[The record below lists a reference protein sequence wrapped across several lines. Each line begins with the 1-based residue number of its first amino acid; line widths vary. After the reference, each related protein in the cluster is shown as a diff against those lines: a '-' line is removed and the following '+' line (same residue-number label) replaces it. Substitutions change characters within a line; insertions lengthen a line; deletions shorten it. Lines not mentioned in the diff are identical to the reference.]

1 MSEPRPILDGLFT
14 TLDGT
19 PRLVVGR
26 CPACR
31 RTHFP
36 MGPTCPYCSAGECA
50 SATAGPNGRLWL
62 YTVVN
67 SRPPGY
73 RGAIPY
79 GFGIV
84 ELDGGLRVV
93 SRLTESDVTRLRPQ
107 QPVHLVIDTLATDD
121 DGTPVLSYAFGPEPQ
136 S

>member
-1 MSEPRPILDGLFT
+1 MSEPRRILDGLFT
-14 TLDGT
+14 TTNGT

-26 CPACR
+26 CTACC

-36 MGPTCPYCSAGECA
+36 MGPTCPYCSAGDCA
-50 SATAGPNGRLWL
+50 SDTAGPDGRLWL

-73 RGAIPY
+73 HGAIPY

-93 SRLTESDVTRLRPQ
+93 ARLTESDIERLHPR
-107 QPVHLVIDTLATDD
+107 QPVRLVIDTLATDD
-121 DGTPVLSYAFGPEPQ
+121 DGTPVLSYAFAPEPQ
-136 S
+136 P